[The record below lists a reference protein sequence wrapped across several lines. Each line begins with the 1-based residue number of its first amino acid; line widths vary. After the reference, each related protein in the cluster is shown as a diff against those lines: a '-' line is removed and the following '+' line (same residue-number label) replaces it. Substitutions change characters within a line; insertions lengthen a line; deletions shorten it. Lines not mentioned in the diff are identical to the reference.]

1 MGQSHVQ
8 RGGGVDKLMHVV
20 GHMQV
25 CIVLSGCWE
34 AVISVYTWSRVLH
47 HLLF

>member
-1 MGQSHVQ
+1 MVQPQVQ

-25 CIVLSGCWE
+25 YIVLSGCWE